1 MAHGY
6 WLLESPQG
14 FADGVW
20 RKDVDVVFW
29 VVLIDGKSTVLAID
43 DFGIKFF
50 TADNATHLLDS
61 LQKNYFITVDP
72 SSSKYCGLTID

>member
-29 VVLIDGKSTVLAID
+29 VVLIDGKSTVLAARWVDGDEVI
-43 DFGIKFF
+43 
-50 TADNATHLLDS
+50 LLE
-61 LQKNYFITVDP
+61 
-72 SSSKYCGLTID
+72 